1 MAFNNINPALPNM
14 SDVIRPW
21 FLNITL
27 QVVERTLEGVD
38 WVESV
43 TKTIKTK
50 GVVQPPSA
58 KELKIMP
65 EGAWAWEWLT
75 IHCLPDVQL
84 EVNQYVKY
92 DDKLYKIMNKKDW
105 RKYGYVKYTL
115 LEAYQAEKLS
125 NG

>member
-1 MAFNNINPALPNM
+1 MNKLNNVNYNLPNM

-27 QVVERTLEGVD
+27 TVVERILDGAD
-38 WVESV
+38 WVETETDV
-43 TKTIKTK
+43 IKTK
-50 GVVQPPSA
+50 GVIQPPSP
-58 KELKIMP
+58 KELKLMP

-75 IHCLPDVQL
+75 VHCLPDVQL
-84 EVNQYVKY
+84 EVNQYIKY

-105 RKYGYVKYTL
+105 CKYGYVKYTL
-115 LEAYQAEKLS
+115 LEAYQAEAL